1 MFVGINLANSAQVSD
16 EPQRATAAQVAHVEN
31 EIEVRA
37 ANIVSKETFSSCRIC
52 IPFHPFNRCV
62 HLRPSLNWSQI

>member
-1 MFVGINLANSAQVSD
+1 MHFSTFFNNNSTQVSD

-37 ANIVSKETFSSCRIC
+37 ANIVSKGHQ
-52 IPFHPFNRCV
+52 PY
-62 HLRPSLNWSQI
+62 

>member
-1 MFVGINLANSAQVSD
+1 MSD

-37 ANIVSKETFSSCRIC
+37 ANIVSKRPQPHWTCMLNIIVENKWLD
-52 IPFHPFNRCV
+52 FHPFTRFV
-62 HLRPSLNWSQI
+62 QLRLSLS

>member
-1 MFVGINLANSAQVSD
+1 MQIIHVCIQVSD

-37 ANIVSKETFSSCRIC
+37 ANIVRHTILPTIYVLAMDIHGIFKMCPPGACS
-52 IPFHPFNRCV
+52 
-62 HLRPSLNWSQI
+62 

>member
-1 MFVGINLANSAQVSD
+1 MSD

-37 ANIVSKETFSSCRIC
+37 ANIVSNPLNPTRPACMLNIIVENKWLD
-52 IPFHPFNRCV
+52 FHPFARFV
-62 HLRPSLNWSQI
+62 QLRLSLS